1 MSLFVLKHN
10 HKGSSS
16 DQREKNKQSNK
27 GLHKRECMS
36 QINKAFVLSR
46 LRRNRKKEAD
56 LGRKEAPCFSN
67 VTLIPDEQTYSVCLK
82 S

>member
-1 MSLFVLKHN
+1 
-10 HKGSSS
+10 
-16 DQREKNKQSNK
+16 
-27 GLHKRECMS
+27 MS

-46 LRRNRKKEAD
+46 LRRNRKKEVD